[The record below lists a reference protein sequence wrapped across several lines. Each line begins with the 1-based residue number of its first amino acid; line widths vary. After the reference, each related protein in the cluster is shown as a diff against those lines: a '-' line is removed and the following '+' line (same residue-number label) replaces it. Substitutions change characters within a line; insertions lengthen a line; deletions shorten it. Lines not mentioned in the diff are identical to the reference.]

1 MSLGEEKIAKLLK
14 ENKIY
19 FEREKSFPGLKRKDF
34 FRFDFAIY
42 DKNYNI
48 SALIEFDGE
57 QHFKEVKLFG
67 GKSGFKK
74 TMAHDRAKNKYCLVH
89 NIPLIRIPY
98 YDLDK
103 INLNY
108 IFENEDY
115 KVKNKNHN
123 DFIRRK
129 LFE

>member
-1 MSLGEEKIAKLLK
+1 
-14 ENKIY
+14 
-19 FEREKSFPGLKRKDF
+19 
-34 FRFDFAIY
+34 
-42 DKNYNI
+42 
-48 SALIEFDGE
+48 
-57 QHFKEVKLFG
+57 
-67 GKSGFKK
+67 
-74 TMAHDRAKNKYCLVH
+74 MAHDRAKNKYCLVH

-103 INLNY
+103 INFNS